1 MDSVSCVKYS
11 PADSNMLCG
20 TSMDRCVVLYDI
32 RAESAVHKVSMLN
45 KSQSLSWNP
54 IEPLNVVVANDDS
67 NCYTYDIRKMELPT
81 MIHKDHISAVMSVA
95 FSASGREFVAG
106 SFDRTIRIFPFNKG
120 YSREVYHG

>member
-1 MDSVSCVKYS
+1 
-11 PADSNMLCG
+11 
-20 TSMDRCVVLYDI
+20 MDRCVILYDI

-45 KSQSLSWNP
+45 KSSCVSWNP

-95 FSASGREFVAG
+95 FSASGREIVSG